1 MNSVVPSFP
10 FKLDILARA
19 VKACFVTNTQ
29 LCFSSIIWFYICSK
43 YFVQIFPPR
52 LQFSVSTIC
61 NLWKTFLKLL
71 QRFRFQR
78 LTLKSIVKR
87 SVMERF
93 IFLIRARYVNL
104 ARIVCYF
111 CPEKMKYL

>member
-1 MNSVVPSFP
+1 MNSVVSSLP
-10 FKLDILARA
+10 FKLDFSARV
-19 VKACFVTNTQ
+19 VKASFVTNTQ
-29 LCFSSIIWFYICSK
+29 FCFSSIIWFYICSR

-71 QRFRFQR
+71 ERFRFQR
-78 LTLKSIVKR
+78 RTLKSIVKR
-87 SVMERF
+87 SVMESF
-93 IFLIRARYVNL
+93 IFLIRARCVNL

-111 CPEKMKYL
+111 CLEKMKYL

>member
-1 MNSVVPSFP
+1 MNSVVPSLP

-29 LCFSSIIWFYICSK
+29 LCFSSIIWFYNCSK
-43 YFVQIFPPR
+43 YFLKIFPPR

-61 NLWKTFLKLL
+61 NLWKTSFKLL
-71 QRFRFQR
+71 QRFKFQR

-87 SVMERF
+87 RVMESLT
-93 IFLIRARYVNL
+93 FLIRARYVNL